1 MEDLFVRAATLV
13 AVALATFSSFPGT
26 AQQQQDS
33 PQQQQQQPATQQS
46 SPIPPVAPTAT
57 PQNSTQETS
66 QQNPGTAISPAA
78 AQLKPVSGELVDK
91 LDSKSAKQGDSVV
104 VKTDENLQISEGTE
118 IPKGSKL
125 IGHVTNVQPRG
136 DGKENSQI
144 AIQFDRAE
152 IKGGKSLSIESVI
165 QSVAPAGDS
174 QAMSGISNPPGAY
187 GSTTA
192 TVPAGGMGSTSGAT
206 SSTGIGSSG
215 NGSMN
220 QSATDNRTGLA
231 SKSTMQPGAADQNAS
246 ANAPSSPAPGSIVAR
261 NGNVAIRTTSVPGV
275 LLANDI
281 HGLPFSNASGM
292 LLGARRD
299 VRLDE
304 GTRFVLAVAMA
315 PQGAG
320 SGMSR

>member
-13 AVALATFSSFPGT
+13 AVALATFSSFPST

-152 IKGGKSLSIESVI
+152 IKGGKSLFIESVI